1 MRALSNA
8 IPFLILLIEYF
19 TNWEIMIYYKSFLC
33 RETISNKKG
42 GYKNMPKT
50 ARIMAVAAVM
60 TCVACAFGSM
70 QDKLARFSTPG
81 PDRYA
86 DGSIVVDG
94 ECYALVW
101 SPAGTAFAGFNADGT
116 PVSSRDRVV
125 LAGALAQDGK
135 CRDAVF
141 QIPAAEYEALKGG
154 EWAVCLVDTRNLAG
168 VPTGVRNG
176 KPLRVNRWG
185 IVSGGVNITEASST
199 KPRLAAGGTR
209 SVASDGGRGATALPV
224 RATNLSAVPT
234 NLLPPQITAI
244 ELTDGEVWLA
254 VDGTVPYLDYTIISS
269 ETPNDFKPDYFSEV
283 VEGDGRSEIAIG
295 TIQSAKRRFFKV
307 KRAE

>member
-1 MRALSNA
+1 
-8 IPFLILLIEYF
+8 
-19 TNWEIMIYYKSFLC
+19 
-33 RETISNKKG
+33 
-42 GYKNMPKT
+42 MPKT
-50 ARIMAVAAVM
+50 ARIMAVAAVIV
-60 TCVACAFGSM
+60 CAACAFGSM

-86 DGSIVVDG
+86 DGTIVRDG

-168 VPTGVRNG
+168 MPTGTRNG
-176 KPLRVNRWG
+176 KPVRVNRWG
-185 IVSGGVNITEASST
+185 IIAGGVEITDAAST

-224 RATNLSAVPT
+224 RANRLSAVPP
-234 NLLPPQITAI
+234 NLAPPQITAI
-244 ELTDGEVWLA
+244 EVADGEVWLA

>member
-1 MRALSNA
+1 MYAGTKIAMLLA
-8 IPFLILLIEYF
+8 ITFCL
-19 TNWEIMIYYKSFLC
+19 
-33 RETISNKKG
+33 
-42 GYKNMPKT
+42 
-50 ARIMAVAAVM
+50 A
-60 TCVACAFGSM
+60 CVYGSM
-70 QDKLARFSTPG
+70 QDKLARFSTLG
-81 PDRYA
+81 PDCYA
-86 DGSIVVDG
+86 DGTIVRDG

-101 SPAGTAFAGFNADGT
+101 STTGTTFSGFNADGT
-116 PVSSRDRVV
+116 PVSSSDRVV

-154 EWAVCLVDTRNLAG
+154 EWAVCLVDTRRVDGVPAG
-168 VPTGVRNG
+168 VKDG
-176 KPLRVNRWG
+176 KPVRVNRWG
-185 IVSGGVNITEASST
+185 IVADGVTITDAASAR
-199 KPRLAAGGTR
+199 PRLAAATPGGTR
-209 SVASDGGRGATALPV
+209 SSASAV
-224 RATNLSAVPT
+224 RATNLSAVPQ

-244 ELTDGEVWLA
+244 ELADGEVWLA

>member
-1 MRALSNA
+1 MLVPVCAL
-8 IPFLILLIEYF
+8 
-19 TNWEIMIYYKSFLC
+19 
-33 RETISNKKG
+33 
-42 GYKNMPKT
+42 
-50 ARIMAVAAVM
+50 
-60 TCVACAFGSM
+60 GSM

-86 DGSIVVDG
+86 DGSIVRDG

-135 CRDAVF
+135 CRDSIF
-141 QIPAAEYEALKGG
+141 QIPAAEYEALKNG

-168 VPTGVRNG
+168 VPTGTRNG
-176 KPLRVNRWG
+176 KPVRVNRWG
-185 IVSGGVNITEASST
+185 IISGGVNITDASST
-199 KPRLAAGGTR
+199 KPRLAAASGGTR
-209 SVASDGGRGATALPV
+209 SVASAA
-224 RATNLSAVPT
+224 RATNLSAVPQ

-254 VDGTVPYLDYTIISS
+254 VDGTVPYLDYTIISG

>member
-1 MRALSNA
+1 MRKTSR
-8 IPFLILLIEYF
+8 IL
-19 TNWEIMIYYKSFLC
+19 
-33 RETISNKKG
+33 
-42 GYKNMPKT
+42 
-50 ARIMAVAAVM
+50 AVFAV
-60 TCVACAFGSM
+60 TWCSAFAHGSM

-86 DGSIVVDG
+86 DGSIVRDG

-101 SPAGTAFAGFNADGT
+101 SPTGTAFSGFNADGT
-116 PVSSRDRVV
+116 PISSTDRVV
-125 LAGALAQDGK
+125 LAGELAQGGR
-135 CRDAVF
+135 CPEAIF
-141 QIPAAEYEALKGG
+141 QIPASVYEELEGG
-154 EWAVCLVDTRNLAG
+154 EWAVCLVDTRNVNG

-185 IVSGGVNITEASST
+185 IIAGGVNITEAGSSNL
-199 KPRLAAGGTR
+199 RLAAASTTAGGTR
-209 SVASDGGRGATALPV
+209 SGASVV
-224 RATNLSAVPT
+224 RANNLSAVPP

-244 ELTDGEVWLA
+244 EVADGEVWLA
-254 VDGTVPYLDYTIISS
+254 VDGTVPYLDYTIISG
-269 ETPNDFKPDYFSEV
+269 EKPNDLKTDYFSEV